1 MIAIAIDGGTAT
13 GKSSVAKALAKKL
26 GFRVL
31 DTGAIFRG
39 IACAFVD
46 SGKTELNEEV
56 IKEFVKNL
64 KVKVEFVDDLQH
76 VFVNDIDKTVNL
88 RTEKTSQMASKISV
102 YPLIR
107 EFMNDVARDFAKS
120 NNCVVEGR
128 DICTVVLPNA
138 DVKFF
143 FKADDKIRAERR
155 VKQLLESGKEA
166 NFDDV
171 YRDLVERDNRD
182 SSRNVAPLKPAKDS
196 IIIDSTLINEN
207 ECIELCL
214 KHIYKKINLKI

>member
-46 SGKTELNEEV
+46 SGKQELNDEI

-64 KVKVEFVDDLQH
+64 KVKVEFVDELQH
-76 VFVNDIDKTVNL
+76 VFVNNIDKTANL
-88 RTEKTSQMASKISV
+88 RTEETSQMASKISV

-107 EFMNDVARDFAKS
+107 EFMNDVARDFAKR

-143 FKADDKIRAERR
+143 FQADDKIRAERR

-166 NFDDV
+166 SFEDV

-196 IIIDSTLINEN
+196 IIIDSTFINES

-214 KHIYKKINLKI
+214 KHIHKKINLNI